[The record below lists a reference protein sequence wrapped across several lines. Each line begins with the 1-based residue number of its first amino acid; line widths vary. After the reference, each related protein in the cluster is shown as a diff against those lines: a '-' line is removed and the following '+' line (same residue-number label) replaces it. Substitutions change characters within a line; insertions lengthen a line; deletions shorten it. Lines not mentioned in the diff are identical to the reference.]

1 MEIGF
6 NKDTAAWVGATL
18 SIILALIQLVKWIY
32 NRKKRLV
39 TSTDYDFQFNRLTG
53 IIITSINEKPI
64 VINGYAV
71 YKLETNSEKEYF
83 DLGNYGDLVY
93 KRLNYYDLFR
103 INIAEDVLI
112 RFDIERKLYIEIYLL
127 GRDKPKIL
135 EIK

>member
-6 NKDTAAWVGATL
+6 NKETAAWVGASL
-18 SIILALIQLVKWIY
+18 SIILALIQLGKWIY

-39 TSTDYDFQFNRLTG
+39 LLPDYDFELKRLTG
-53 IIITSINEKPI
+53 VIITSINEKPI

-71 YKLETNSEKEYF
+71 YELNTSGKKEYF
-83 DLGNYGDLVY
+83 HLGNYGDLVY

-112 RFDIERKLYIEIYLL
+112 RFDKERKFYIEIYLL
-127 GRDKPKIL
+127 GRDNHKIL

>member
-6 NKDTAAWVGATL
+6 NKDTAAWVGASL
-18 SIILALIQLVKWIY
+18 SVLLASIQLLKWIY

-39 TSTDYDFQFNRLTG
+39 ISTDYDFQFNRLTG

-71 YKLETNSEKEYF
+71 YKLETNSEKEYI

-112 RFDIERKLYIEIYLL
+112 RFDKERKLYIEIYLL